1 MNVKADRIA
10 AGACFEIN
18 KFGAA
23 RCPSLAEKSGV
34 VIGCSP
40 SNSGVTVLFDGTK
53 TPTCVHRDYISP
65 ASGSANMP
73 SSRQ

>member
-10 AGACFEIN
+10 AGARFEIN
-18 KFGAA
+18 KFGAT

-53 TPTCVHRDYISP
+53 TPTCLHRGLYL
-65 ASGSANMP
+65 
-73 SSRQ
+73 SSIP

>member
-10 AGACFEIN
+10 AGARFKIN

-23 RCPSLAEKSGV
+23 RCPGLAEKSGV

-53 TPTCVHRDYISP
+53 TPTCLHRDYIL
-65 ASGSANMP
+65 
-73 SSRQ
+73 SSIP